1 MKKKLFSG
9 LITGFLIFIMSGIAN
24 ADPIPINFAPL
35 ADANGPYTVMWGNDF
50 IVDGTGS
57 TDPDGDSL
65 AYLWDTNLDGVYE
78 YSGPQPTILW
88 GAPFNTMTIGQVTQI
103 DLKVS
108 DTFGNAG
115 FAWASVIIA
124 GDPVPE
130 PATMLLLGTGLVGV
144 AGAARRRKKNQ
155 A

>member
-9 LITGFLIFIMSGIAN
+9 LITGFLIFIMFGIAN
-24 ADPIPINFAPL
+24 ADIMNDPPW

-57 TDPDGDSL
+57 TDPDGDAL
-65 AYLWDTNLDGVYE
+65 AYLWSTNLDGIYD

-88 GAPFNTMTIGQVTQI
+88 GAPFNTLTIGEVTEI
-103 DLKVS
+103 ELKVS
-108 DTFGNAG
+108 DTFGNAD
-115 FAWASVIIA
+115 FNRASVIIA

-130 PATMLLLGTGLVGV
+130 PATMFLLGTGLVGV